1 MGDVLVRLMDRM
13 GLVFG
18 NFSGRVGGNSLD
30 TLDLRWGM
38 IPRLDFGMM
47 CGVGSK
53 PEGSISRII

>member
-1 MGDVLVRLMDRM
+1 VRLMDRM